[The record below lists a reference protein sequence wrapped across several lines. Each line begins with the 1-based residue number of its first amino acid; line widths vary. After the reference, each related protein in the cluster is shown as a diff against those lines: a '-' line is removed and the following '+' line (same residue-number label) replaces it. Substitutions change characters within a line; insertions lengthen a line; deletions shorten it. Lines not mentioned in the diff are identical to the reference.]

1 MSLGALGI
9 NRWCRLSW
17 YWVVV
22 AASLSATACESTIGA
37 SSEPVDRIALSPP
50 TGSVQVGGAITLAAQ
65 VLDAA
70 GNPMRD
76 RKIVWSSEDPRIATV
91 NESGVV
97 VGVAAGNVLIAA
109 SSGGKSASAAISVSS
124 RPVTLVRVTPASGTI
139 AVGSTGTLTA
149 EAFDAAGDPANG
161 LPVTWKSSNESVATI
176 NNAGAVTG
184 VVTGSVTITATI
196 SGRDGTASITIV
208 PQPVAAVRVTPTSDT
223 ILVGGRITLN
233 AAAVDAQNNP
243 LANRIVFWSSN
254 NSVVATVTSEGEVI
268 GFAAGSARI
277 RATVEGK
284 SADAA
289 ILVQQVPVATV
300 VVSPNQLTMNPGQT
314 SQLSVTV
321 NDSAGNVLQGRTVT
335 YTSSDPA
342 IATVNGTG
350 LVTAVAQ
357 GTARVDVASEGVKA
371 SVAVTV
377 SPIPI
382 ASIAVVPN
390 VVTLRVTQTAALT
403 AEARDAQGQPLANR
417 TFSWSSSAPSVASV
431 DQSGLVTAV
440 AVGTA
445 TISATSEGRTGS
457 AVITVAPEPVNSV
470 TLTVPRNYI
479 VPGDTM
485 HLTVVLR
492 DAQNNVLTGRTV
504 SFSATPAGRVT
515 VDAAGVVTGISS
527 SGSSDVTA
535 TSEGKSATIQIASVA
550 AVASITATGPTNSA
564 LDLIILPGTS
574 KRFTVS
580 LRDGTGNPVPGQTVS
595 ATTSDAN
602 LLTLS
607 SGTLTTDA
615 QGNAIV
621 DITASGLLGTASVT
635 FGVTR
640 AGAIPPAIPG
650 NNNPSTSLAIVVP

>member
-1 MSLGALGI
+1 MSLAALGI
-9 NRWCRLSW
+9 HRWSRWSW
-17 YWVVV
+17 YSVVV
-22 AASLSATACESTIGA
+22 AASLSATSCESTIGGD
-37 SSEPVDRIALSPP
+37 SEPVDRIALSPT

-97 VGVAAGNVLIAA
+97 VGVAAGSVLIAA

-124 RPVTLVRVTPASGTI
+124 RPVTLVRLTPASGTI
-139 AVGSTGTLTA
+139 AVGNTGTLTA

-161 LPVTWKSSNESVATI
+161 LPVTWKSSNESVATV

-184 VVTGSVTITATI
+184 VVTGAVTITATI
-196 SGRDGTASITIV
+196 SGRDGTAAITIV
-208 PQPVAAVRVTPTSDT
+208 PQPVAAVRVTPTSAT
-223 ILVGGRITLN
+223 IFVGGRVTLS
-233 AAAVDAQNNP
+233 ATAVDAQNNP
-243 LANRIVFWSSN
+243 LANRIVFWSSD
-254 NSVVATVTSEGEVI
+254 NSIAATVTSEGEVI

-284 SADAA
+284 SADAS
-289 ILVQQVPVATV
+289 ILVQQVPVARV

-314 SQLSVTV
+314 SQLSVTL
-321 NDSAGNVLQGRTVT
+321 NDGAGNVLQGRTVT

-342 IATVNGTG
+342 IATVNGSG

-357 GTARVDVASEGVKA
+357 GTAQIDVASEGEKG

-377 SPIPI
+377 NPVPI
-382 ASIAVVPN
+382 ASITIVPN
-390 VVTLRVTQTAALT
+390 VFALRVTQTTTLT
-403 AEARDAQGQPLANR
+403 AEARDAQGQLLTNR
-417 TFSWSSSAPSVASV
+417 TFSWSSSAPSVATV

-445 TISATSEGRTGS
+445 TINATSEGRTGS
-457 AVITVAPEPVNSV
+457 ATINVAPEPVNSV
-470 TLTVPRNYI
+470 TLTARRTYV

-492 DAQNNVLTGRTV
+492 DAQNNVLTGRIV
-504 SFSATPAGRVT
+504 VYAATPAGLVT

-527 SGSSDVTA
+527 SGTSAVTA

-564 LDLIILPGTS
+564 LDLMIPPGTT
-574 KRFTVS
+574 KRFTVTI
-580 LRDGTGNPVPGQTVS
+580 RDGTGNPVPGQTVS

-607 SGTLTTDA
+607 SGTLTSDA
-615 QGNAIV
+615 QGNATV

-640 AGAIPPAIPG
+640 AGAIPPATPG
-650 NNNPSTSLAIVVP
+650 TNNLSMSLAIVVP